1 MQGDHAP
8 RVAAFLSANERAAP
22 APEVQAMI
30 VLGID
35 PGTAI
40 TGYGLVREE
49 RGALTCVR
57 MGAVLTRAEVPL
69 PARLCRIYHELCAVI
84 ADGRPDCASIE
95 QLFFNTNAKSALAVG
110 HARGVALLACA
121 NSGIPVV
128 EYTPLQVK
136 LAVSGYGRA
145 DKKQIQSMVK
155 LLLRL
160 DAEPR
165 PDDVADALAIAICHL
180 NSTPY
185 QAYANRD
192 GDQV

>member
-1 MQGDHAP
+1 M
-8 RVAAFLSANERAAP
+8 
-22 APEVQAMI
+22 
-30 VLGID
+30 GID

-49 RGALTCVR
+49 HGALTCLK
-57 MGAVLTRAEVPL
+57 MGAVLTRAQTPL
-69 PARLCRIYHELCAVI
+69 PARLSIIYDELSAVI
-84 ADGRPDCASIE
+84 AESRPDCAAVE

-121 NSGIPVV
+121 RLETPVV

-155 LLLRL
+155 LLLSL

-165 PDDVADALAIAICHL
+165 PDDIADALAIAICHL
-180 NSTPY
+180 SSAPY
-185 QAYANRD
+185 QAQANRD
-192 GDQV
+192 GDQA

>member
-1 MQGDHAP
+1 
-8 RVAAFLSANERAAP
+8 
-22 APEVQAMI
+22 MI

-49 RGALTCVR
+49 GGALTCVR
-57 MGAVLTRAEVPL
+57 MGAVLTRPDIPL
-69 PARLCRIYHELCAVI
+69 PARLSKIYRELSEVI
-84 ADGRPDCASIE
+84 ADGRPDCASVE
-95 QLFFNTNAKSALAVG
+95 QLFFNTNAKGALAVG

-121 NSGIPVV
+121 NSEVPVV

-180 NSTPY
+180 NSAPY
-185 QAYANRD
+185 QAHAMRD
-192 GDQV
+192 GDQA